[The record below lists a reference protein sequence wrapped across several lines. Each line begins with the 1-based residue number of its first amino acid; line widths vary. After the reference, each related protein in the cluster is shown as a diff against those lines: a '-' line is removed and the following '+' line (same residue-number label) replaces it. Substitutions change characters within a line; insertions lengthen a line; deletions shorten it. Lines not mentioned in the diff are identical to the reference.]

1 MAKIYLD
8 QASTSYPKAPS
19 VAQAVYD
26 YLNGSAVNVN
36 RGGYQAAYSVEEQ
49 IFETREQLLRLFH
62 FTSGKGKNVI
72 FTPNITTSLNI
83 LLKGLLKSGDHVLVS
98 SMEHNAVMRPLV
110 QLARHGVTF
119 DRIPCS
125 ADGSLLIEKA
135 EELLKPNTRLL
146 VCLHASN
153 VCGTI
158 MPVQELGKFC
168 KKHGLLF
175 ISLVLT
181 GTMIMSLCNAGVTMI
196 KYIADPNDV
205 LQQITFWLMGSLTK
219 TTMNSFVWSVIP
231 MIIGLSMIFIF
242 RWQINLLTLDEEEA
256 RSLGINIR
264 KYRLIF
270 IIASTLLSAAAVCL
284 GGLIGWVG
292 LMIPHLAR
300 ALVGVDYNRLIP
312 ASAMLGGG
320 YLILVDDIAR
330 SILSMELPLG
340 VVTSIMGAPFF
351 IYLIIK
357 RRERA

>member
-1 MAKIYLD
+1 
-8 QASTSYPKAPS
+8 
-19 VAQAVYD
+19 
-26 YLNGSAVNVN
+26 
-36 RGGYQAAYSVEEQ
+36 
-49 IFETREQLLRLFH
+49 
-62 FTSGKGKNVI
+62 
-72 FTPNITTSLNI
+72 
-83 LLKGLLKSGDHVLVS
+83 
-98 SMEHNAVMRPLV
+98 
-110 QLARHGVTF
+110 
-119 DRIPCS
+119 
-125 ADGSLLIEKA
+125 
-135 EELLKPNTRLL
+135 
-146 VCLHASN
+146 
-153 VCGTI
+153 
-158 MPVQELGKFC
+158 
-168 KKHGLLF
+168 
-175 ISLVLT
+175 
-181 GTMIMSLCNAGVTMI
+181 
-196 KYIADPNDV
+196 
-205 LQQITFWLMGSLTK
+205 
-219 TTMNSFVWSVIP
+219 

-312 ASAMLGGG
+312 MLGGG

>member
-1 MAKIYLD
+1 
-8 QASTSYPKAPS
+8 
-19 VAQAVYD
+19 
-26 YLNGSAVNVN
+26 
-36 RGGYQAAYSVEEQ
+36 
-49 IFETREQLLRLFH
+49 
-62 FTSGKGKNVI
+62 
-72 FTPNITTSLNI
+72 
-83 LLKGLLKSGDHVLVS
+83 
-98 SMEHNAVMRPLV
+98 
-110 QLARHGVTF
+110 
-119 DRIPCS
+119 
-125 ADGSLLIEKA
+125 
-135 EELLKPNTRLL
+135 
-146 VCLHASN
+146 
-153 VCGTI
+153 
-158 MPVQELGKFC
+158 
-168 KKHGLLF
+168 
-175 ISLVLT
+175 
-181 GTMIMSLCNAGVTMI
+181 
-196 KYIADPNDV
+196 
-205 LQQITFWLMGSLTK
+205 
-219 TTMNSFVWSVIP
+219 
-231 MIIGLSMIFIF
+231 MIFIF

-300 ALVGVDYNRLIP
+300 ALVGVDYNRP